1 MKRTLTLCVLAGSA
15 AASSRLP
22 ARPAA
27 ASSRLLGMP
36 LKTKADVEF
45 QSTFYSEEVGTFAHT
60 GRNTYW

>member
-1 MKRTLTLCVLAGSA
+1 
-15 AASSRLP
+15 
-22 ARPAA
+22 
-27 ASSRLLGMP
+27 MP